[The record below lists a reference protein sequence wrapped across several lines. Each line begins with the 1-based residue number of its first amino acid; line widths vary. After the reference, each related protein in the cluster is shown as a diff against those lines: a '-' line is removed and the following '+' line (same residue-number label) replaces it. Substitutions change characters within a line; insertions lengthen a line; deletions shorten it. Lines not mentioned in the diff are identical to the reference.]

1 VLLNVLRIAAATL
14 VALVLVAF
22 AVGYAFMGGIRVAI
36 PALASGLLA
45 TVVAAW
51 VTRRSRGPAGP
62 VSWASALRA
71 LRRGVEAT
79 LVVCG
84 VMALTGVVTTAL
96 AVRPPRQADVVAQF
110 RRHQPDYEALRDM
123 VRADGLA
130 GVQDGGGS
138 FARESFSFKSP
149 EALGIPGERVAVYRR
164 LLHAT
169 GCPSIN
175 VWSDGAV
182 AFPAAGWG
190 AANHGWRVLLV
201 WSKAERSPLVPSIDD
216 FRKKG
221 RPLDWERA
229 TSRIEG
235 DWYVELVW

>member
-1 VLLNVLRIAAATL
+1 VLLNVLRIAGAAL
-14 VALVLVAF
+14 GALVLLAF
-22 AVGYAFMGGIRVAI
+22 AVGCAFMGGTRVAI
-36 PALASGLLA
+36 PVLASGLLA
-45 TVVAAW
+45 TLVVTW
-51 VTRRSRGPAGP
+51 VARRSRGPAGP

-71 LRRGVEAT
+71 LRRGAEAT
-79 LVVCG
+79 LAVCG
-84 VMALTGVVTTAL
+84 VMAVTGVVTTAF

-110 RRHQPDYEALRDM
+110 RLHQPDYEALRDM
-123 VRADGLA
+123 VRADGLV

-149 EALGIPGERVAVYRR
+149 EALGIPGERAADYRR

-169 GCPSIN
+169 QCPSIN

-190 AANHGWRVLLV
+190 AANRGWRVLLV
-201 WSKAERSPLVPSIDD
+201 WSRAERSPLVPSIDG

-229 TSRIEG
+229 ASRIEG
-235 DWYVELVW
+235 DWYVEIVW